1 MVAKHLRIHGQVQG
15 IGYRQSMQHVA
26 RKIGLTGWVRNHHDG
41 TVEAI
46 VCGEQTA
53 VAQMLS
59 WAMHGPR
66 FAQVTQVSVADAE
79 CPEISG
85 FIILP
90 TE

>member
-46 VCGEQTA
+46 VCGGQAA

-59 WAMHGPR
+59 WARHGPR
-66 FAQVTQVSVADAE
+66 FAQVTQVIVSDAE
-79 CPEISG
+79 CPETSG

-90 TE
+90 AE